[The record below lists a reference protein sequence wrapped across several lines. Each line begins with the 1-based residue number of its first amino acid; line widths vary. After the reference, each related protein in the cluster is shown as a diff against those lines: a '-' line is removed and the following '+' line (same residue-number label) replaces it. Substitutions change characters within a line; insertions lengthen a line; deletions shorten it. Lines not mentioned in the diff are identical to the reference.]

1 MPNYCP
7 ACAEEVIESLN
18 SQDCEYLII
27 EEFPEIILPTPAM
40 VSKYHKDEWTP
51 KKILVNELAKI
62 HMVLQQF
69 HVVSVYPHLPPEDG
83 MPLDNCYAF
92 GLGQVRLQMEN
103 RKGIIILGGNLC
115 KEMSGYELKQVQGL
129 SGVDFLLGYD
139 AGDMPRVF
147 LPNIRTIYATGAGE
161 VSLGLKRFAD
171 SIQQGEE

>member
-1 MPNYCP
+1 MTQYCP
-7 ACAEEVIESLN
+7 SCGEEVVESLN
-18 SQDCEYLII
+18 SQDCEYLVI
-27 EEFPEIILPTPAM
+27 EEFPEIVLPTPAM

-83 MPLDNCYAF
+83 IPLDNCYAF
-92 GLGQVRLQMEN
+92 GLEQARLQMEN

-115 KEMSGYELKQVQGL
+115 KGMSGYELKQVQGL
-129 SGVDFLLGYD
+129 SGVDFLYD
-139 AGDMPRVF
+139 VEDVPKVF

-161 VSLGLKRFAD
+161 FSLGLKRFSTQIGD
-171 SIQQGEE
+171 QDE